1 MPNNFHS
8 AQNIIDVSLTWVKQP
23 LHNTRPI
30 EYRRYKDI
38 NPSELAEV
46 LSACDWSPFTDSTN
60 MDTDAALSCL
70 CDNLTRAIEDL
81 APLKILKRIK
91 NKLPWAGAGLNRLQQ
106 KRDAAYRR
114 YKRTRDKFF
123 LEQFLSLRQ
132 SADDLTT

>member
-1 MPNNFHS
+1 
-8 AQNIIDVSLTWVKQP
+8 
-23 LHNTRPI
+23 
-30 EYRRYKDI
+30 
-38 NPSELAEV
+38 
-46 LSACDWSPFTDSTN
+46 